1 MQILSRIPSMRASD
15 LHEQSASSGKLRR
28 QIAVEFKAEIIRRY
42 PGSIAEWPAI
52 VVENDPPSSANKMP
66 PLGDVFPDSFE
77 RMVSVDVQARELAS
91 VCGSAKVLGC
101 EAVCAGVEGR
111 GVTGARARIIHEAV
125 ERRQVHA
132 ERFEYLIHGRF
143 IENRVHGGN
152 FLMQFFGTPRID
164 A

>member
-1 MQILSRIPSMRASD
+1 MRASD

-66 PLGDVFPDSFE
+66 PLGDVFPNRFYRMITVDMQE
-77 RMVSVDVQARELAS
+77 RDLAG
-91 VCGSAKVLGC
+91 VPGSAKVLGC
-101 EAVCAGVEGR
+101 EAVCAGVKGR
-111 GVTGARARIIHEAV
+111 GVTRARARIIHQAL

-132 ERFEYLIHGRF
+132 ERFEYLIHGRV
-143 IENRVHGGN
+143 IEDRVHGGN
-152 FLMQFFGTPRID
+152 FLVQFFGTPRID

>member
-1 MQILSRIPSMRASD
+1 MRASD

-52 VVENDPPSSANKMP
+52 VVENDPASSANKMP
-66 PLGDVFPDSFE
+66 PLGDVFTNSLY
-77 RMVSVDVQARELAS
+77 RVITVDVQERDLAG
-91 VCGSAKVLGC
+91 VRGSAKVLRC
-101 EAVCAGVEGR
+101 EIVCAGVEGR
-111 GVTGARARIIHEAV
+111 GVTRARARIIHQAV

-132 ERFEYLIHGRF
+132 ERFEYLIHGRV
-143 IENRVHGGN
+143 IENRIHGGDSLVN
-152 FLMQFFGTPRID
+152 LFSSPGID